1 MIGKTDFD
9 FLPQEEARKCRDDQ
23 IARSAAIIA
32 DKVNEMKS
40 IELSPQERD
49 SFAESAHSICYGRKP
64 EKDIPILPHQLLE
77 ERRYDDNCG
86 TIRT

>member
-1 MIGKTDFD
+1 
-9 FLPQEEARKCRDDQ
+9 
-23 IARSAAIIA
+23 
-32 DKVNEMKS
+32 MKS